1 METTPISPQK
11 KLYNYRRENGL
22 CPKCGKPLDR
32 KGFYCE
38 ECRKKQTTYSR
49 ETRELCRQFKI
60 CPECRKNK
68 LVGDEKICPECLANK
83 AEYRANHPLSDDKR
97 RKKQ

>member
-32 KGFYCE
+32 KGFYNDGLFTAE
-38 ECRKKQTTYSR
+38 ELVNQLYE
-49 ETRELCRQFKI
+49 ETGIEHIKFK
-60 CPECRKNK
+60 
-68 LVGDEKICPECLANK
+68 
-83 AEYRANHPLSDDKR
+83 
-97 RKKQ
+97 

>member
-32 KGFYCE
+32 KGFYCNVGRSKRLTVE
-38 ECRKKQTTYSR
+38 KLENFAGSLKFARNVAKINLWVMKRYVRNVWLTKLNI
-49 ETRELCRQFKI
+49 ELI
-60 CPECRKNK
+60 T
-68 LVGDEKICPECLANK
+68 
-83 AEYRANHPLSDDKR
+83 H
-97 RKKQ
+97 

>member
-49 ETRELCRQFKI
+49 ETRFNSERNAKSF
-60 CPECRKNK
+60 
-68 LVGDEKICPECLANK
+68 
-83 AEYRANHPLSDDKR
+83 R
-97 RKKQ
+97 RKCSKPSFSTRNNKENCQNT